1 MILSFIKAGGE
12 SLLIQHIVM
21 WKFKDSA
28 HGKSKA
34 EHMEWMRSHLL
45 ALPPLIPQLK
55 KMKIEFDASG
65 NHSNYDAVLL
75 TVFDD
80 FDALQSYKVCPDQF
94 PSVVS
99 SCSCFCHTS

>member
-1 MILSFIKAGGE
+1 M
-12 SLLIQHIVM
+12 IQHIVM

-80 FDALQSYKVCPDQF
+80 FDALQSYKVCPDHVKICDYAAQITEKRACVDF
-94 PSVVS
+94 VVK
-99 SCSCFCHTS
+99 